1 MSQAN
6 PARLSRVKV
15 CEYHHTMT
23 TTSPQWTHLKSLA
36 RRNRETGIANLLR
49 DESRLERFTAST
61 GDLYLD
67 FSKHLV
73 TEEILDSLL
82 DLATGSQLKERVGQ
96 LVSGATVNVSEG
108 RAALHTGLRNPE
120 THLPDGFAE
129 HALAEREKLATMSEA
144 VRNGSWTGHT
154 GKAIT
159 DIITIGIGG
168 SDLGPRM
175 VTEALRE
182 YHDGP
187 RIHFISN
194 VDGAEILSLLPGLD
208 AETTL
213 VSICSKTFTTQETM
227 INAST
232 ALTWLA
238 DSLGIK
244 SAAASPHCIG
254 ITGNPEKALA
264 FGISESR
271 LLTFKDSIGGRYST
285 WSSIGFPACAAMGYD
300 HFAEFLEGGAE
311 MDRHFINTDFSHNM
325 PVLMALL
332 GVWYNNFLG
341 AQSHAVIPYCQRLRL
356 FVDHLQQLDMESNGK
371 SSTLDNQ
378 AVESD
383 TGPVIWGQT
392 GTNGQH
398 AFFQLLHQ
406 GTRLIPVD
414 FIGVVT
420 DRLSDER
427 HHRVLLA
434 NMVAQAEALMTGR
447 SGEDAHRFY
456 PGNRPSSTL
465 LLAELTPHNL
475 GMLLA
480 LYEHKVYTQSV
491 IWSINAFDQWGVE
504 LGKQLANDILD
515 GKGGHDP
522 STLALLR
529 KAGLT
534 D

>member
-1 MSQAN
+1 M
-6 PARLSRVKV
+6 V
-15 CEYHHTMT
+15 
-23 TTSPQWTHLKSLA
+23 TTSPEWTRLKALA
-36 RRNRETGIANLLR
+36 ERNGKAGIASLLE

-61 GDLYLD
+61 GGLYLD
-67 FSKHLV
+67 FSKHPV
-73 TEEILDSLL
+73 TDEMLDALL
-82 DLATGSQLKERVGQ
+82 ELAAASQLKERIDQ
-96 LVSGATVNVSEG
+96 LVSGAIVNVSEG

-120 THLPDGFAE
+120 PRLPNGFAA
-129 HALAEREKLATMSEA
+129 HTLAERDKLAAMSGA
-144 VRNGSWTGHT
+144 IRSGSWTGHT

-159 DIITIGIGG
+159 DVINIGIGG
-168 SDLGPRM
+168 SDLGPAM
-175 VTEALRE
+175 VTAALRE

-213 VSICSKTFTTQETM
+213 VSISSKTFTTQETM
-227 INAST
+227 LNAAT
-232 ALTWLA
+232 ALAWLA
-238 DSLGIK
+238 GKLGIK
-244 SAAASPHCIG
+244 SVAASPHCIG
-254 ITGNPEKALA
+254 ITGSPEQAMA
-264 FGISESR
+264 FGIPESR
-271 LLTFKDSIGGRYST
+271 LLTFKDSIGGRYSV
-285 WSSIGFPACAAMGYD
+285 WSSIGFPVCLAIGYD
-300 HFAEFLEGGAE
+300 RFAEFLQGGAE
-311 MDRHFINTDFSHNM
+311 MDRHFVNTDFARNM

-332 GVWYNNFLG
+332 GIWYNNFLG

-371 SSTLDNQ
+371 SSTLGNQ
-378 AVESD
+378 TIGLD

-406 GTRLIPVD
+406 GTRLIPID

-427 HHRVLLA
+427 HHRALLA
-434 NMVAQAEALMTGR
+434 NMIAQGQALM
-447 SGEDAHRFY
+447 SGKPGKDAHRSY

-465 LLAELTPHNL
+465 LLPELTPHNL

-504 LGKQLANDILD
+504 LGKQLANNILD
-515 GKGGHDP
+515 GRGGQDP
-522 STLALLR
+522 STRRLLR
-529 KAGLT
+529 KARLT
-534 D
+534 G